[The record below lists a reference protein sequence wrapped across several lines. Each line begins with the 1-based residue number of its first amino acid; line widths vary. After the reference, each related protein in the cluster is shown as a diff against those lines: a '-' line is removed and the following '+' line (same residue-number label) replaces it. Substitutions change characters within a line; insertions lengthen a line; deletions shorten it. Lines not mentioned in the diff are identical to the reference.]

1 MWVLSTRVSA
11 VYKLRLTTLTNVK
24 VKGRGPKEMAASTT
38 HVPISRRFWVF
49 ATYV

>member
-11 VYKLRLTTLTNVK
+11 VYKLRLTTLTNVNPM
-24 VKGRGPKEMAASTT
+24 GHFLGEMAADTT
-38 HVPISRRFWVF
+38 CVAKSRHFWVF